1 MSHKGESENGSHY
14 NKGGGATKNVFSK
27 KKGKK
32 RTSYVNDNGWWSK
45 LAKGFK
51 NLGSSYEPQKLVRR
65 MEFREGLS
73 KNKENKGFSR
83 DELSSYKERES
94 FLFKTK
100 GMNQRQ
106 LAEVWEQ
113 GRTHD
118 PHFADAMQDPWNA
131 RKKQNSD
138 NASKY

>member
-1 MSHKGESENGSHY
+1 MAHKGEEENGSHY

-32 RTSYVNDNGWWSK
+32 RTSYVNDNGWWDK

-73 KNKENKGFSR
+73 KNKENKVFSR
-83 DELSSYKERES
+83 GELRHNTMTMKDLSSS
-94 FLFKTK
+94 S
-100 GMNQRQ
+100 
-106 LAEVWEQ
+106 
-113 GRTHD
+113 